1 MTEKVNSS
9 NLFTILGLDE
19 EFQETLE
26 LEISNKAQN
35 EPFYLTKANDSS
47 DGSSSWNLGVSGEP
61 CLTAIFVLIFLVVR
75 SELRHR
81 GQDLL
86 PGPDVEG
93 RSRQVRQEVE
103 HQHHH
108 HSICRGRV

>member
-61 CLTAIFVLIFLVVR
+61 RLTELVKF
-75 SELRHR
+75 
-81 GQDLL
+81 
-86 PGPDVEG
+86 
-93 RSRQVRQEVE
+93 
-103 HQHHH
+103 
-108 HSICRGRV
+108 